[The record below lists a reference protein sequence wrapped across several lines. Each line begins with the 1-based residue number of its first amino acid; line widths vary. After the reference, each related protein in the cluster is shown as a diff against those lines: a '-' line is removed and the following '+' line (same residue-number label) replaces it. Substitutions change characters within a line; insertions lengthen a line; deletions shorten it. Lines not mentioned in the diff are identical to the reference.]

1 MTDTPH
7 MPQAAVPK
15 AAAPETTRRS
25 LLTGGVAAAAA
36 TVALANAACAT
47 AQTSGAAATRATGTM
62 PRRNLGRLNV
72 SALGMGVQNQHRT
85 FHSIVPYR
93 PDMVRLVQAAVD
105 EGVTFFDCAEVYGPF
120 KCEEILGEAIQGRR
134 DALQVVTK
142 IGFDVNPDTGE
153 WGGGVDS
160 RPASLRRAV
169 EGSLRRLGTDRVD
182 LLYQHRVDPDVP
194 IADVAG
200 TVQDLM
206 REGKVLNW
214 GLSEAGPR
222 TVRLAHSILPLTA
235 LQYEYSPLFRDR
247 EGDILPLSRE
257 LGIGFVPFAPLGY
270 GFLTGAVDMTT
281 QFVPSDFRANTSRMD
296 ADGEGITNREHNM
309 ALVEV
314 MRDWAGRAGATPAQM
329 ALVWLLGQGDNI
341 VPIPGTTQF
350 SHMRQNAGAGAVRLS
365 SSDFAAFDR
374 AVRAV
379 NVRGERAPAMVQ
391 EWNMAEAP
399 DAV

>member
-1 MTDTPH
+1 MTDTTKNP
-7 MPQAAVPK
+7 PQA
-15 AAAPETTRRS
+15 TRRS

-36 TVALANAACAT
+36 TVALTQAACAT
-47 AQTSGAAATRATGTM
+47 AQTTGATASTTRRATGVM
-62 PRRNLGRLNV
+62 PRRNLGGLDV

-93 PDMVRLVQAAVD
+93 PDMVRLIQAAND

-120 KCEEILGEAIQGRR
+120 QCEEILGEAIRGRR
-134 DALQVVTK
+134 DNLQIVTK
-142 IGFDVNPDTGE
+142 VGFDVNPDTGE

-200 TVQDLM
+200 VVQDM
-206 REGKVLNW
+206 MNEGKVLNW

-235 LQYEYSPLFRDR
+235 LQYEYSALWRGR
-247 EGDILPLSRE
+247 EQDIIPLSRE

-281 QFVPSDFRANTSRMD
+281 EFVPSDFRSNTSRMD
-296 ADGEGITNREHNM
+296 AEGERSNREHNM
-309 ALVEV
+309 ALVTV
-314 MRDWAGRAGATPAQM
+314 MQDWADRTGATPAQM

-391 EWNMAEAP
+391 EWNMDEAP